1 MSEAGPSADLELRF
15 LPGIGPLR
23 AAALAA
29 CGLHT
34 VWDLLHWPPQYCG
47 EAPDEISAGP
57 LPRGRPVQVRAQVL
71 RLVNPQRGWRGRTSF
86 EVHLRRADGSPL
98 RARFFNAGYLR
109 DRLCPGESYLFEGR
123 TDPRLAGVLNHPR
136 FSHLVQGLADARP
149 GRQGGEV
156 RYRLPPGI
164 GEQTLRQ
171 AVGLALERHLVAVA
185 DPAGLLAADQ
195 YQAQLRAIH
204 RPADQAAYEAARQV
218 LAERELLA
226 LAWLLQRRRARI
238 TGRVGR
244 SWRWDE
250 QIHARALARLP
261 FSLTPGQVAAG
272 AEIRADMQAASPM
285 YRLLQG
291 DVGSGKTALALLAC
305 LAVIADRAQAMILA
319 PTAVLAQQHHDFCC
333 RCLAGS
339 RVRVGLLTGGT
350 PARERSALLAALAS
364 GELHLLIGTH
374 ALLEDR
380 VVVADLGLAVID
392 EQHKFGVAQR
402 ARLVAKAQVD
412 AGRPQVDLLILTAT
426 PIPRTLALTLFG
438 DLAVSRIADKPPGRA
453 PVRTEVRRLRPDD
466 LIAAITSAL
475 AAGGRAYVV
484 TPLKDESENLAA
496 ADAMSVAGALVEHF
510 GPDTVGLVHG
520 SLREEDKIAALR
532 AFRDGHTRILV
543 ATTVIEVGVDVPE
556 ANLMAVLDAERFGLA
571 QLHQLRGRIG
581 RGPLPGLCQLYHRK
595 PQGADRLQVLA
606 GSDDGLDIAQ
616 ADLDERGPGE
626 FLGTRQHGLP
636 VLTLADLNRDA
647 RILEQAHNR
656 VRQALSAG
664 HDMPPDLAR
673 FLPDDHR
680 AELLSGG

>member
-1 MSEAGPSADLELRF
+1 METEPSPSLELRF

-29 CGLHT
+29 CGLRT

-47 EAPDEISAGP
+47 EAPDEVSAGP

-71 RLVNPQRGWRGRTSF
+71 RLVTPQRGWRGRTSF
-86 EVHLRRADGSPL
+86 EVHLRRADGSPA

-123 TDPRLAGVLNHPR
+123 TDPHQAALLNHPR
-136 FSHLVQGLADARP
+136 FSHLIQGLTDPQP

-164 GEQTLRQ
+164 GEQILRR
-171 AVGLALERHLVAVA
+171 AVGLVLDRHLPAIH
-185 DPAGLLAADQ
+185 DPAGLLSPDR
-195 YQAQLRAIH
+195 YQAHLRAIH
-204 RPADQAAYEAARQV
+204 RPTDQAAYEAARQV

-250 QIHARALARLP
+250 HIHARALARLP
-261 FSLTPGQVAAG
+261 FTLTPGQTEAG
-272 AEIRADMQAASPM
+272 AQIRADLQATSPM

-319 PTAVLAQQHHDFCC
+319 PTAVLAQQHHDFCG
-333 RCLAGS
+333 RCLKGS

-350 PARERSALLAALAS
+350 PAKERGALLAALAS
-364 GELHLLIGTH
+364 GEMDLLIGTH

-412 AGRPQVDLLILTAT
+412 GDRPPVDLLILTAT

-453 PVRTEVRRLRPDD
+453 PVRTEVLRLRQPD
-466 LIAAITSAL
+466 LLSAITAAR

-484 TPLKDESENLAA
+484 TPLKDESESLTA
-496 ADAMSVAGALVEHF
+496 ADAISVAGALVEHF
-510 GPDTVGLVHG
+510 GPEEVGLVHG
-520 SLREEDKIAALR
+520 SLREDDKIAALR
-532 AFRDGHTRILV
+532 AFRDGRTRILV

-581 RGPLPGLCQLYHRK
+581 RGPLPGLCQLYHRS
-595 PQGADRLQVLA
+595 PQGGERLRVLA
-606 GSDDGLDIAQ
+606 ASDDGLDIAQ
-616 ADLDERGPGE
+616 ADLAERGPGE

-636 VLTLADLNRDA
+636 VLTIADLNRDA
-647 RILEQAHNR
+647 RILEQAHAR
-656 VRQALSAG
+656 VRTALAAG
-664 HDMPPDLAR
+664 QNMPTSLAR